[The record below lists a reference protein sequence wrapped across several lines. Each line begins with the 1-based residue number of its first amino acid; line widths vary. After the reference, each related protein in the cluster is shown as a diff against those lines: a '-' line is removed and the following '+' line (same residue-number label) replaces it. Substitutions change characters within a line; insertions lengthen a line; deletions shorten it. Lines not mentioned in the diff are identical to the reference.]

1 MDICNMVRTIGEKIV
16 ETSLFGDQN
25 NPPHLSPLL
34 FIQSWGVCC
43 SQEVALK
50 VKNISLRGGGG
61 GVSFIF
67 LFFKLAK
74 SQKRP

>member
-1 MDICNMVRTIGEKIV
+1 MVRTIGEEIV

-50 VKNISLRGGGG
+50 VKNISLRGGGKLY
-61 GVSFIF
+61 FP
-67 LFFKLAK
+67 LF
-74 SQKRP
+74 